1 MPARIDDLL
10 VLDTAVSKTDLAKY
24 LRDRET
30 SAARG
35 LRRLGDG
42 VADDRSAIQAAFDRA
57 AADQKFAVIPPG
69 TWNVS
74 AGVVL
79 AAAPAA

>member
-30 SAARG
+30 VLPSDFGRVLQPRPAWKRIPRSSAASNWRSTMRFPLARG
-35 LRRLGDG
+35 KLY
-42 VADDRSAIQAAFDRA
+42 
-57 AADQKFAVIPPG
+57 
-69 TWNVS
+69 
-74 AGVVL
+74 
-79 AAAPAA
+79 

>member
-30 SAARG
+30 VLPSDFG
-35 LRRLGDG
+35 GLGDG
-42 VADDRSAIQAAFDRA
+42 VADDRAAIQAAFDRG
-57 AADQKFAVIPPG
+57 P
-69 TWNVS
+69 
-74 AGVVL
+74 
-79 AAAPAA
+79 APFERTPLIG